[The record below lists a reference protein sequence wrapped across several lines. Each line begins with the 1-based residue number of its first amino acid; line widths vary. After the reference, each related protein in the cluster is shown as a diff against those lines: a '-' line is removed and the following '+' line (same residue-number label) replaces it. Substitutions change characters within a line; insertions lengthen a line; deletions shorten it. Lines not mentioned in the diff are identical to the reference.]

1 MEEVTVAHMKGVAY
15 CAHPDISITRSLQSL
30 LECSGKRMTPA
41 ERTSA
46 TESLRVREDVMH
58 DGMRIWRA

>member
-1 MEEVTVAHMKGVAY
+1 
-15 CAHPDISITRSLQSL
+15 LL
-30 LECSGKRMTPA
+30 LECSGKQMTPA

-46 TESLRVREDVMH
+46 AESLRVREDVMH